1 MRQIYNAGVTPQ
13 EKIVAVN
20 KRFGNTGI
28 KSQQGTSRIIYDS
41 LPVTNN
47 GQTTFRFYEDS
58 SSRAFPF
65 TNTGSDGN
73 KLGVGDTM
81 VLGSVLFYAVQRA
94 TATGIFSATQ
104 VNLVS
109 LPGITLSIAYFNFEI
124 ANNQVVKKVT
134 LSEANSFYNNSTST
148 FATNLELETEI
159 VIPPLLPYVLEL
171 RTPESLYTTL
181 GAPSAGHAWFV
192 FAQIIGVGGIIAPR
206 TTF

>member
-41 LPVTNN
+41 LPVLNN

-81 VLGSVLFYAVQRA
+81 VLSSVIFYAVKRT
-94 TATGIFSATQ
+94 TATGIFDGQ
-104 VNLVS
+104 QNLLNTGTTAFS
-109 LPGITLSIAYFNFEI
+109 YFNFEI

-134 LSEANSFYNNSTST
+134 LSEASRQYNNSTSG
-148 FATNLELETEI
+148 ANTNLELETEI

-171 RTPESLYTTL
+171 RTPLDLYSLL
-181 GAPSAGHAWFV
+181 GAPGQGKEWFV

>member
-20 KRFGNTGI
+20 KKFGNTGI
-28 KSQQGTSRIIYDS
+28 QSQQGTSRIIYDA

-58 SSRAFPF
+58 SSRTFPF

-81 VLGSVLFYAVQRA
+81 VLSSVLFYAVQRA

-104 VNLVS
+104 TNLS
-109 LPGITLSIAYFNFEI
+109 ATNILDIAYFNFEI

-134 LSEANSFYNNSTST
+134 LSESSRFYNNSTT
-148 FATNLELETEI
+148 ETATNLELETEI

-171 RTPESLYTTL
+171 RTPQSLYTIL
-181 GAPSAGHAWFV
+181 GAPAAGHAWFV

>member
-28 KSQQGTSRIIYDS
+28 QSQQGTSRIIYDA
-41 LPVTNN
+41 LPVLNN

-81 VLGSVLFYAVQRA
+81 VLGSVMFYAVQRA

-104 VNLVS
+104 QNLIQAG
-109 LPGITLSIAYFNFEI
+109 LINSIAYFNFEI

-134 LSEANSFYNNSTST
+134 LSESNPNYSNTTSGTST
-148 FATNLELETEI
+148 NLVLETEI

-171 RTPESLYTTL
+171 RTPADLYSIL
-181 GAPSAGHAWFV
+181 GAPAAGHVWYV
-192 FAQIIGVGGIIAPR
+192 YAQIIGVGGIIAPR